1 MEFFRNP
8 EIRRDIIIYAS
19 ISAVFIP
26 IAFIMGTG
34 AGILAVLTSLAF
46 SLSHFIPTYS
56 RYRKISKL
64 SSLLDRMIHG
74 DFEPGFEGYFEGELA
89 ILQNQLCKLA
99 TTLKEKTDSLL
110 KDKTFLSDSLA
121 DISHQ
126 IRTPLTSL
134 NIISSMLAREDL
146 PTAKRLELAKK
157 TDLLLDHMDR
167 LVTTL
172 LKIAMIDS
180 GTARL
185 KRQKVKVSRL
195 IETASQFVDLQME
208 LKRQK
213 LIWTRDDGISFEGDP
228 QWSAEALGN
237 ILKNCM
243 QHTPVGGCIY
253 VGTSE
258 NPVFTEISIRDEGPG
273 IPEKDLPRLF
283 ERFYKGSASLSG
295 GFGIGLSL
303 ARMVVTAQNGTIKV
317 ANSKEGGAVFT
328 IRFYKSTL

>member
-1 MEFFRNP
+1 
-8 EIRRDIIIYAS
+8 
-19 ISAVFIP
+19 
-26 IAFIMGTG
+26 
-34 AGILAVLTSLAF
+34 
-46 SLSHFIPTYS
+46 
-56 RYRKISKL
+56 
-64 SSLLDRMIHG
+64 MIHG
-74 DFEPGFEGYFEGELA
+74 DYSPGFEGYFEGELA

-99 TTLKEKTDSLL
+99 ATLKEKTDSLL
-110 KDKTFLSDSLA
+110 KDKTYLSDSLA

-134 NIISSMLAREDL
+134 NIISSMLAREYL
-146 PTAKRLELAKK
+146 PTAKRLELVKK
-157 TDLLLDHMDR
+157 TDLLLAHMDR

-185 KRQKVKVSRL
+185 KRETVKVSRL
-195 IETASQFVDLQME
+195 IEKASQFVDLQME
-208 LKRQK
+208 VKHQK
-213 LIWTRDDGISFEGDP
+213 LIWTREERISFEGDP

-237 ILKNCM
+237 ILKNCI
-243 QHTPVGGCIY
+243 QHTPEGGCIY
-253 VGTSE
+253 VETLE

-273 IPEKDLPRLF
+273 IPKKDLLRLF

-303 ARMVVTAQNGTIKV
+303 ARMVAAAQNGTIKV